1 MTLKK
6 FLSAAATTV
15 LMGAMFAPS
24 VLASELEIS
33 GNGSDS
39 TNKIELTNVC
49 VSGVKQSDKTV
60 ANTWVSASSSTGGNT
75 AKDNTGGSTTV
86 DTGDAT
92 TKVNVVV
99 TGGDN
104 TADVPSC
111 CDCQGSDPSAA
122 ITGNGADSY
131 NKVEVTDVKVT
142 FASQKTK
149 TYANTGVS
157 ATSKTGWNKAKD
169 NTGGPVEVKTG
180 KAKTRVDV
188 LVSGGSNTLNP

>member
-1 MTLKK
+1 M
-6 FLSAAATTV
+6 
-15 LMGAMFAPS
+15 
-24 VLASELEIS
+24 
-33 GNGSDS
+33 
-39 TNKIELTNVC
+39 
-49 VSGVKQSDKTV
+49 
-60 ANTWVSASSSTGGNT
+60 
-75 AKDNTGGSTTV
+75 
-86 DTGDAT
+86 
-92 TKVNVVV
+92 V

-122 ITGNGADSY
+122 ITENGADSY